1 MSDPSPTD
9 DFTFRGSERPTLGVE
24 LELPVLDRDTGEL
37 APGAPRLL
45 EACAEEGIEEVS
57 AELMK
62 SMVEVRTPVCETGVD
77 AHQQL
82 LTTVGRV
89 RRIANSMGYELA
101 LWGAHPFAR
110 ATAHAVA
117 ESERYASVERRLAW
131 MTSQRVT
138 FGLHVHVGVR
148 DGEEAV
154 GVMNMLVQHLPH
166 LLALSANSPFW
177 QGVDTG
183 FASTRSVLYGLVPHS
198 GVPGHFESWRELR
211 EYILTMREGGL
222 LTTHRDPKWDIR
234 PRPDL
239 GTIEFR
245 VCDAPDSI
253 AAAAGIAALTRALV
267 VWAQRLLAERPH
279 LRSGDIRRQW
289 FAAENKWL
297 AARYGMDAKYIRPA
311 GDKRRSLGQAALDLI
326 ERMAPIADE
335 CGDSALL
342 RQLRP
347 LVEETGAGRQRRVYR
362 ETGEW
367 SALVEDAAARLA
379 SEVKRPPEVMPAP
392 AA

>member
-1 MSDPSPTD
+1 
-9 DFTFRGSERPTLGVE
+9 
-24 LELPVLDRDTGEL
+24 
-37 APGAPRLL
+37 
-45 EACAEEGIEEVS
+45 
-57 AELMK
+57 
-62 SMVEVRTPVCETGVD
+62 
-77 AHQQL
+77 
-82 LTTVGRV
+82 
-89 RRIANSMGYELA
+89 
-101 LWGAHPFAR
+101 WGAHPFAR

-222 LTTHRDPKWDIR
+222 LKTHRDPKWDIR
-234 PRPDL
+234 PRADL

-245 VCDAPDSI
+245 VCDTPDSLG
-253 AAAAGIAALTRALV
+253 AAAGIAALTRALV
-267 VWAQRLLAERPH
+267 VWAQRLLEERPH
-279 LRSGDIRRQW
+279 LHSGDIRRQW
-289 FAAENKWL
+289 FAVENKWL
-297 AARYGMDAKYIRPA
+297 AARYGMEAKYIRPA
-311 GDKRRSLGQAALDLI
+311 GDERRSLGQPALARI
-326 ERMAPIADE
+326 ERLAPL
-335 CGDSALL
+335 GDGGG
-342 RQLRP
+342 QH
-347 LVEETGAGRQRRVYR
+347 
-362 ETGEW
+362 
-367 SALVEDAAARLA
+367 
-379 SEVKRPPEVMPAP
+379 
-392 AA
+392 